1 MSAAGAVVSA
11 AAAVVSTTTVVSTV
25 AAVVSAAG
33 VASPPPLQA
42 TKVAAMK
49 AIAKNFFIA
58 WVFLFCEI
66 FEGLYSG
73 SLDMDPSPSKQIA
86 DLQPHEIFNS
96 DKYKNN
102 PDYRYGGHISVLGN
116 QEIAKDLSA
125 WYRENIC

>member
-1 MSAAGAVVSA
+1 VSAAGAVVST

-66 FEGLYSG
+66 FREFIPFFAKGNPFV
-73 SLDMDPSPSKQIA
+73 M
-86 DLQPHEIFNS
+86 IFF
-96 DKYKNN
+96 
-102 PDYRYGGHISVLGN
+102 
-116 QEIAKDLSA
+116 
-125 WYRENIC
+125 